1 MWTQCTFCAEQ
12 SERANFMHSTFTDD
26 KPTATDNDQRTFADR
41 RDSTSQNGVVS
52 DLSSSAKHQE
62 LVAMLR
68 TDAT

>member
-1 MWTQCTFCAEQ
+1 
-12 SERANFMHSTFTDD
+12 MHSTFTDD